1 MEPNSTLTSEIA
13 VHHRQM
19 SILKEIIIHN
29 YSNECG
35 SDPAVS
41 PNLRLAQY
49 NKHLILSLN
58 PKI

>member
-1 MEPNSTLTSEIA
+1 MEPNSILASEIA
-13 VHHRQM
+13 VYHHQM
-19 SILKEIIIHN
+19 PIFKEILLHN

-35 SDPAVS
+35 IDLAVS